1 MIKTAPKKFSGNIA
15 FFIYAK
21 VLVLKNYTFLVKPI
35 SNIIV
40 ANMMLTEMKIILLLN
55 FRNYILVLFLNKTI
69 SSNLVPKFI
78 TKIFVT
84 FVPSISL

>member
-1 MIKTAPKKFSGNIA
+1 MIKTAPKMFSGKIV

-21 VLVLKNYTFLVKPI
+21 VLVLKNYTFLVKPR

-40 ANMMLTEMKIILLLN
+40 ANIMLTEMKIILLLN